1 MFDHLLNKIRDHKSE
16 IFLIDEDK
24 AVSYENLLGYIS
36 KFEIFYEQNKFKS
49 TDVIL
54 LSSELTIEFIALF
67 LVLLKKNNIIIP
79 IEKKT
84 KIKHTEIHNI
94 SKYDILIEMNKE
106 DTSVSY
112 NDVVNKNDLIS
123 YLHQSNT
130 PGIILFTSGTSGAP
144 KAILHDAEKL
154 LNLYKE
160 KGRKY
165 TTFLFMSHDHI
176 GGLNTLLYNLFNGG
190 TLILNDTYNVD
201 IILSKIEKH
210 CVTLLPTTPSFLNM
224 MLLTNNF
231 NKYDLSSLRLITYG
245 TEPMDKRTLTK
256 LNKSF
261 PKIKLRQTY
270 GMTEIGILNIKSKNS
285 GSLEIKINKEKNDY
299 KVIKNILYIKSNTSM
314 IGYLNYSSPFT
325 NDGWMNTGD
334 RVIVNGE
341 YITILGRESEL
352 INVGGEKVFPIEVE
366 NILKEYENVSD
377 AVVYAKENRILGH
390 IVAADIMPINKVDE
404 ENDFIL
410 SIKRYCTER
419 LENYKVPI
427 KINIVNRIELSDRYK
442 KVRI

>member
-1 MFDHLLNKIRDHKSE
+1 
-16 IFLIDEDK
+16 
-24 AVSYENLLGYIS
+24 
-36 KFEIFYEQNKFKS
+36 
-49 TDVIL
+49 
-54 LSSELTIEFIALF
+54 
-67 LVLLKKNNIIIP
+67 
-79 IEKKT
+79 
-84 KIKHTEIHNI
+84 
-94 SKYDILIEMNKE
+94 
-106 DTSVSY
+106 
-112 NDVVNKNDLIS
+112 
-123 YLHQSNT
+123 
-130 PGIILFTSGTSGAP
+130 
-144 KAILHDAEKL
+144 
-154 LNLYKE
+154 
-160 KGRKY
+160 
-165 TTFLFMSHDHI
+165 
-176 GGLNTLLYNLFNGG
+176 
-190 TLILNDTYNVD
+190 
-201 IILSKIEKH
+201 
-210 CVTLLPTTPSFLNM
+210 
-224 MLLTNNF
+224 
-231 NKYDLSSLRLITYG
+231 
-245 TEPMDKRTLTK
+245 
-256 LNKSF
+256 
-261 PKIKLRQTY
+261 
-270 GMTEIGILNIKSKNS
+270 
-285 GSLEIKINKEKNDY
+285 
-299 KVIKNILYIKSNTSM
+299 M